1 MNGIS
6 FRILDT
12 PESLSAVRAIAE
24 VIWPVTFAPI
34 LSPDQIKYMMNMMY
48 APEVMERELASGY
61 RFEILQVN
69 NKDAGYI
76 SYSPYEG
83 HPDTAK
89 LHKVYLLGEYHGRG
103 LGQVMLDHAQDQCR
117 KAGFAYIVLNV
128 NKYNERAIKAYKRN
142 GFEIADSVKNPIG
155 NGYFMDDFVMKKKL

>member
-12 PESLSAVRAIAE
+12 PESLSAVRTIAE

-34 LSPDQIKYMMNMMY
+34 LSQKQIEYMMNMMY

-61 RFEILQVN
+61 RFEILQAAG
-69 NKDAGYI
+69 KDAGYI

-89 LHKVYLLGEYHGRG
+89 LHKVYLLQEYHGQG
-103 LGQVMLDHAQDQCR
+103 LGQVMLDHAQEQCR
-117 KAGFAYIVLNV
+117 KLGFSYIVLNV
-128 NKYNERAIKAYKRN
+128 NKYNDRAIKAYKRN
-142 GFEIADSVKNPIG
+142 GFEIAESVKNPIG
-155 NGYFMDDFVMKKKL
+155 NGFFMDDYVMKKKL

>member
-1 MNGIS
+1 MDSIS

-34 LSPDQIKYMMNMMY
+34 LSPEQIAYMMNMMY

-61 RFEILQVN
+61 HFEILQVDG
-69 NKDAGYI
+69 KDAGYI

-103 LGQVMLDHAQDQCR
+103 LGQVMLEHAQEQCR
-117 KAGFAYIVLNV
+117 KLGFAYIVLNV
-128 NKYNERAIKAYKRN
+128 NKYNERAIKAYRRN
-142 GFEIADSVKNPIG
+142 GFETAESVKNPIG
-155 NGYFMDDFVMKKKL
+155 NGFFMDDFVMKKKL

>member
-1 MNGIS
+1 MDSIS

-12 PESLSAVRAIAE
+12 PESLSAVRSIAE

-34 LSPDQIKYMMNMMY
+34 LSRDQIKYMMNMMY

-61 RFEILQVN
+61 HFEILQVN
-69 NKDAGYI
+69 GKDAGYI

-103 LGQVMLDHAQDQCR
+103 FGQVMLDHAQEQCR
-117 KAGFAYIVLNV
+117 QLGFAYIVLNV

>member
-6 FRILDT
+6 FRTLDT

-34 LSPDQIKYMMNMMY
+34 LSRDQIEYMMKMMY
-48 APEVMERELASGY
+48 APEVMERELASGC
-61 RFEILQVN
+61 RFEILQVDGN
-69 NKDAGYI
+69 DAGYI

-103 LGQVMLDHAQDQCR
+103 LGQVMLDHAQEQCR
-117 KAGFAYIVLNV
+117 KAGFANIVLNV
-128 NKYNERAIKAYKRN
+128 NKYNERALKAYKRN

-155 NGYFMDDFVMKKKL
+155 HGYFMDDFVMKKKL